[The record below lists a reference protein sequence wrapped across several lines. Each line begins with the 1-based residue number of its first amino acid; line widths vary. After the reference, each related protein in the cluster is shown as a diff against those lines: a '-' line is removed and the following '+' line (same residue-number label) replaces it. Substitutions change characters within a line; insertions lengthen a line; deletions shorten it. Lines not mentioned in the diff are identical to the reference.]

1 VQRQAI
7 APALLVLVTALAL
20 AGCTASPG
28 PTAEPTGASP
38 ATGAPAASG
47 GLPSCE
53 AVGTA
58 LGALVTGL
66 PFDEP
71 ASSPSTTESYEQ
83 RVCVFGPADGRIGVT
98 VAAIPFLQTE
108 LDVYGASPNVIAD
121 TRTGEHGSVLQ
132 ALVLDDAND
141 GHLDSALYLFDLE
154 YSITIQQ
161 SGATV
166 LPQLTVLAATDALFA
181 VRALIG

>member
-1 VQRQAI
+1 MQPR
-7 APALLVLVTALAL
+7 VLALAVLALAIVL
-20 AGCTASPG
+20 AGCTAP
-28 PTAEPTGASP
+28 PAPTGTPGAAPSSS
-38 ATGAPAASG
+38 APAASG

-53 AVGTA
+53 AVGGA
-58 LGALVTGL
+58 LGALIAGL

-71 ASSPSTTESYEQ
+71 ASSPSTTEAYDQ

-108 LDVYGASPNVIAD
+108 LDVYGESPNAID
-121 TRTGEHGSVLQ
+121 DPRTDEHGSVLQ
-132 ALVLDDAND
+132 TLLVDDDAD

-161 SGATV
+161 SGTTV
-166 LPQLTVLAATDALFA
+166 LPQLTVAAATDGVFA
-181 VRALIG
+181 VRALIR